1 MGSHIIAVIAWIGG
15 NALPAAIVGE
25 GVVEMLP
32 DGFGFLRSPESR
44 TCGVL
49 RNIRILLRRR
59 DKNGQLFRP
68 NIRCESNK
76 NPAKGSSYG
85 RGEVKCCLDAPYSSQ
100 VLLASQSPPHSV
112 TAFLLPQETV
122 FDLRIDRMQP
132 LLGTLSPILIGR

>member
-1 MGSHIIAVIAWIGG
+1 VIGG

-59 DKNGQLFRP
+59 DKNGQLLRP

-85 RGEVKCCLDAPYSSQ
+85 RGEVKCCLDA

-122 FDLRIDRMQP
+122 FDLRIDLMQP